1 MRVFIDANLLIYLNT
16 LKDTTLRAVYEDFY
30 ITLLREHRVYTDI
43 LVLDEVLYISKKKYK
58 IPYEI
63 TLEFIDSVVLPYTT
77 ILTLGEE
84 EYVKA
89 SEILRKYKLK
99 PSDSIRIAVMLNNDI
114 KLIATED
121 KEYDGLEGIKR
132 LWL

>member
-16 LKDTTLRAVYEDFY
+16 LKNTSLRVVYEDFY

-43 LVLDEVLYISKKKYK
+43 LVLDEVLYVSKKKYK
-58 IPYEI
+58 VPYEI
-63 TLEFIDSVVLPYTT
+63 TLEFINSVVLPYTT

-84 EYVKA
+84 EYIKA

-99 PSDSIRIAVMLNNDI
+99 PSDSIHIAVMLNNDI
-114 KLIATED
+114 KLIVTED
-121 KEYDGLEGIKR
+121 KEYDGIEGINR